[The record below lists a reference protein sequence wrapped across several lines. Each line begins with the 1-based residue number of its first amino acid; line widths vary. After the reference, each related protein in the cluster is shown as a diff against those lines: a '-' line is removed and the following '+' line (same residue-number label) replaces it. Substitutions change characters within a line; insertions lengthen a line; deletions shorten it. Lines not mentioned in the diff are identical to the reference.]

1 MDRLRFNQD
10 HNWTYNY
17 LETPS
22 LAAVFGAIIMKSI
35 WMDNVSWHAAY
46 HLAGLALVYVCWAN
60 VSIFFFQHTPHSFV
74 LDSLSSICC
83 LLKLAKMFFAL
94 I

>member
-22 LAAVFGAIIMKSI
+22 LAAVFGAIIMKST
-35 WMDNVSWHAAY
+35 WVDNVSWHAAY
-46 HLAGLALVYVCWAN
+46 HLATFRWLMHVGQIFPSFSSSTHRTALCLIHYPPSAVC
-60 VSIFFFQHTPHSFV
+60 
-74 LDSLSSICC
+74 
-83 LLKLAKMFFAL
+83 
-94 I
+94 